1 MEYQRKTVD
10 FYKMEIFTNG
20 KWKIVLDTDNVD
32 EYRKLLNEL
41 YLKPFIK
48 HRGKKYRRTAQ
59 AED

>member
-20 KWKIVLDTDNVD
+20 KWETVLDTDNVY

-48 HRGKKYRRTAQ
+48 HRGKKYRRIA
-59 AED
+59 